1 MFRTYLTN
9 RFNDEIMK
17 KIFLILALIVT
28 ASASAHA
35 QIGFGWGPR
44 VGFNASKITRSRAD
58 SKLGFTGGLYA
69 GYNISRSFGIE
80 VGALY
85 SQQGA
90 KVDNAKLRVGYFNF
104 PVVAK
109 IPIIAGFH
117 AYLGPQ
123 FSARVGGR
131 IKIDDAK
138 TKVKDMFRKWD
149 MGGIAGLGYQFKFG
163 LNVGVNYNFGF
174 LDMVMDDYTYTGIV
188 DKWTLDQLIEKV
200 DGKNGTW
207 QVTLG
212 WRF

>member
-1 MFRTYLTN
+1 M
-9 RFNDEIMK
+9 IMR
-17 KIFLILALIVT
+17 KILLMIALVIA
-28 ASASAHA
+28 ASVSADA
-35 QIGFGWGPR
+35 QVGFGWGPR

-58 SKLGFTGGLYA
+58 SKLGLTGGLYA

-104 PVVAK
+104 PILAK
-109 IPIIAGFH
+109 ITIIAGFH
-117 AYLGPQ
+117 GYLGPQ
-123 FSARVGGR
+123 FSARVNGKVKVGG
-131 IKIDDAK
+131 
-138 TKVKDMFRKWD
+138 TKVKVKNMFRKWD
-149 MGGIAGLGYQFKFG
+149 MGGMAGLGYQFKFG
-163 LNVGVNYNFGF
+163 LNMGVNYNFGF
-174 LDMVMDDYTYTGIV
+174 LDMVKDDYTYTDTSGVV
-188 DKWTLDQLIEKV
+188 DQWTLNRLIEGV